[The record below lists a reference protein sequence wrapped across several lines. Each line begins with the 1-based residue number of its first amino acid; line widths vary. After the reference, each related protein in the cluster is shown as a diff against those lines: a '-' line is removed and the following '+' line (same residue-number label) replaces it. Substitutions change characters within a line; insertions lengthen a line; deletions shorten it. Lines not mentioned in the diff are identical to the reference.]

1 MIGSIGPRNVCSGIT
16 NPQLVWWTGP
26 AAIEGFIAGDPET
39 LARVSRI
46 GKELLPSLDS

>member
-1 MIGSIGPRNVCSGIT
+1 MIGPIGLGNVCSGIT
-16 NPQLVWWTGP
+16 NPQTASVDRPCRIQGLT
-26 AAIEGFIAGDPET
+26 AGNPET

>member
-1 MIGSIGPRNVCSGIT
+1 MIGPIGLGNVCSEIT

-26 AAIEGFIAGDPET
+26 AAFQGFTAGDPET

-46 GKELLPSLDS
+46 GKEIVPSLDS